1 MNNSITWEVLARSH
15 DPTELIGDMNVALP
29 KSLLLMF
36 SKAHVSL
43 HPDRSRR
50 HQCSKTLS
58 SCWMFVFT
66 AHFFSS
72 LLLWFTMQT
81 VCGTFLQPIEEAQ
94 KKSRVYSE
102 TEMAVCLRS
111 TDCSSADWLGPSLSG
126 YPHCDQNRFAYNLWI
141 EKCASFR
148 VH

>member
-1 MNNSITWEVLARSH
+1 MLPLNEQFNYLRGLGSKSRPYWIDWRHERGIAKITIVDVFQSSCVT
-15 DPTELIGDMNVALP
+15 P
-29 KSLLLMF
+29 SQQ
-36 SKAHVSL
+36 
-43 HPDRSRR
+43 SRR

-126 YPHCDQNRFAYNLWI
+126 YLHCDQNRFAYNLFLW
-141 EKCASFR
+141 KL
-148 VH
+148 